1 MLKSSLSKKEKLS
14 KYVPTLSVDA
24 IVFFADRAVRTWR
37 SFKQLKQFRVDPPRI
52 RVLTL
57 PACCC
62 AVAPATDMN
71 PKAAAVDGTDRRTD
85 RQTLGRCMDPAQH
98 TMGAC
103 SVNSSDQQY
112 SIHPSVYPST
122 YQVYFRQTLLLI
134 LRLPSKMQTAP

>member
-1 MLKSSLSKKEKLS
+1 VNLSSNCDILELQDLDFNESIYLSRTHAQSTLKCGFTRSVVIVLKSSLSKKEKLS
-14 KYVPTLSVDA
+14 KYVSTLSVDA

-71 PKAAAVDGTDRRTD
+71 RKAAAVDGTDRRTD
-85 RQTLGRCMDPAQH
+85 RR
-98 TMGAC
+98 
-103 SVNSSDQQY
+103 SV
-112 SIHPSVYPST
+112 V
-122 YQVYFRQTLLLI
+122 
-134 LRLPSKMQTAP
+134 A

>member
-1 MLKSSLSKKEKLS
+1 VNLSSNCDILELQDLDFNESIYLSRTHAQSTLKCGFTRSVVSLSKKEKLP

-71 PKAAAVDGTDRRTD
+71 RKAAAVDGTDRRTD
-85 RQTLGRCMDPAQH
+85 RR
-98 TMGAC
+98 
-103 SVNSSDQQY
+103 SV
-112 SIHPSVYPST
+112 V
-122 YQVYFRQTLLLI
+122 
-134 LRLPSKMQTAP
+134 A